1 MPYQQSFRV
10 TSQPAALA
18 VLDDLTALASLD
30 VLPVLRGA
38 FAVLGVLA
46 TLVDLAILTVLP
58 ALKGLLQ
65 ILLFWRFRLF
75 FQVWEGSCC
84 YGRIGYFGCFSRF
97 EGMLLL
103 FWLSCVL
110 SDTEVQPLFTG
121 RPISV
126 MWLEDVRLEWCKIL
140 YLLWSLETQLLLSF
154 FPALRGLWLFWL
166 FFQFWGGSGCLA
178 NLAILAILPSL
189 REALSITREAI
200 LAKKLLF
207 SEFWGEEEEIT
218 SFQPHQAD

>member
-75 FQVWEGSCC
+75 FQV
-84 YGRIGYFGCFSRF
+84 
-97 EGMLLL
+97 
-103 FWLSCVL
+103 
-110 SDTEVQPLFTG
+110 
-121 RPISV
+121 
-126 MWLEDVRLEWCKIL
+126 
-140 YLLWSLETQLLLSF
+140 
-154 FPALRGLWLFWL
+154 
-166 FFQFWGGSGCLA
+166 
-178 NLAILAILPSL
+178 
-189 REALSITREAI
+189 
-200 LAKKLLF
+200 
-207 SEFWGEEEEIT
+207 
-218 SFQPHQAD
+218 